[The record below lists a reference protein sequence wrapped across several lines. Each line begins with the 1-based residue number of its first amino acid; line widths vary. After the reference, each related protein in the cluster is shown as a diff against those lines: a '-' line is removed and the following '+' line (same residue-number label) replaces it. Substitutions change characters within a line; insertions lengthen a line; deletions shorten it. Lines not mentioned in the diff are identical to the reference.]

1 MLMYVYIYTYIYTY
15 NCIIIYRQVTV
26 DAWLMRL
33 LANQAAHAPRTYV
46 LDQRCRTHSA
56 PFTSV
61 YDVLHCTQEP
71 VGSEMCIYIYIC
83 IYSLCHY
90 YFLIVSLLY
99 CYVIA
104 IVFILVE
111 LYDYG
116 ITILFYYDN
125 IIT

>member
-1 MLMYVYIYTYIYTY
+1 MYIYIYTY

-33 LANQAAHAPRTYV
+33 LANQAVHAPRTYV

-71 VGSEMCIYIYIC
+71 VGSEMCVYIYMYIF
-83 IYSLCHY
+83 IM
-90 YFLIVSLLY
+90 SLLFSNR
-99 CYVIA
+99 VIA
-104 IVFILVE
+104 ILLCYCNCIHTCR
-111 LYDYG
+111 
-116 ITILFYYDN
+116 TI
-125 IIT
+125 